1 MAWSNKI
8 MIYLDKAVN
17 IIFLNLLWLAGV
29 VLGLGFFG
37 VFPATYALFHLQKEE
52 AYKADYP
59 SYLQIA
65 KSFFTA
71 YKKGFMKMNGLALIY
86 GAFLYVLWIDMQL
99 VKQMTI
105 GLAVLYYPLLFIM
118 IYVLAAIVYTFP
130 VAIHTEG
137 TFKQKAKLV
146 LALPLLMP
154 VQSIFSL
161 LFFLVLLAAAYKFS
175 IILPLCFVSIYII
188 CIERFISGELMKKG
202 AIKEEIIQENM

>member
-71 YKKGFMKMNGLALIY
+71 YKIGFMKMNGLALIY
-86 GAFLYVLWIDMQL
+86 GAILYVLWIDMQL

>member
-86 GAFLYVLWIDMQL
+86 GAILYVLWIDMQL

>member
-65 KSFFTA
+65 KSFFIA

-86 GAFLYVLWIDMQL
+86 GAILYVLWIDMQL